1 MDEALAAAAAPLCAS
16 WAPPPAKK
24 HKAKKHKKKKRRRDD
39 GGADNS
45 CIAARALASGFVRES
60 ALLLPDDAAF
70 AANLVRQAPEEAWR
84 RSDAKTDAKAHG
96 KKTNAARHSYAVGDG
111 GVDAPDADVE
121 ALLEAV
127 LESVAPREWLR
138 ARRLVPRLQLG
149 RYGRGDH
156 IVKHDDAAVVD
167 IDGVPHERR
176 IALVYYLTG
185 EPTWDA
191 SLGGLFVDHASGRR
205 LAPVHNTLVAFR
217 VPRLHEVTK
226 VTGDRS
232 RYSIFGWL
240 YAPRSSR

>member
-1 MDEALAAAAAPLCAS
+1 MDEALAAAAAPLGGS
-16 WAPPPAKK
+16 WAPPSVKR
-24 HKAKKHKKKKRRRDD
+24 KAKKHKKAGKKRRRDD
-39 GGADNS
+39 VDGS

-121 ALLEAV
+121 ALIESV
-127 LESVAPREWLR
+127 LESVAPSDWLR

-191 SLGGLFVDHASGRR
+191 SLGGLFVDRASGRR

>member
-1 MDEALAAAAAPLCAS
+1 MDEALAAAAAPLGRS
-16 WAPPPAKK
+16 WVPPPVKR
-24 HKAKKHKKKKRRRDD
+24 KAKKNKKAGKKRRRDD
-39 GGADNS
+39 ADGS

-60 ALLLPDDAAF
+60 GLLPPTDAAT
-70 AANLVRQAPEEAWR
+70 AADLVRQAPEEAWR
-84 RSDAKTDAKAHG
+84 RSSAKSDAKAHG
-96 KKTNAARHSYAVGDG
+96 KKTNTTRHSYAVGDG
-111 GVDAPDADVE
+111 GVEAPDADVE
-121 ALLEAV
+121 ALLERV
-127 LESVAPREWLR
+127 LERAAPSEWLR

>member
-1 MDEALAAAAAPLCAS
+1 MDEALAAATAPLGGS
-16 WAPPPAKK
+16 WVPPLVKR
-24 HKAKKHKKKKRRRDD
+24 KAKKNKKKRRRDD
-39 GGADNS
+39 GGADTS

-60 ALLLPDDAAF
+60 ELLPPPDAA
-70 AANLVRQAPEEAWR
+70 AAADLVRQAPEEAWR
-84 RSDAKTDAKAHG
+84 RSSAKSDAKAHG
-96 KKTNAARHSYAVGDG
+96 KKTNTTRHSYAVGDG

-121 ALLEAV
+121 ALLERV